1 MTRVAADVR
10 ESERALC
17 QGGEVLPVVLSM
29 LVIMLVCGAVVAY
42 VAFPHRGEEMPI
54 TPWLGEAM
62 DRANGAMPTLDE
74 EDGETGHGL
83 RAALREQE
91 TDARS

>member
-1 MTRVAADVR
+1 MAFIVITMVVIVAVAG
-10 ESERALC
+10 L
-17 QGGEVLPVVLSM
+17 
-29 LVIMLVCGAVVAY
+29 VVAF

-74 EDGETGHGL
+74 EDGDTGHGL
-83 RAALREQE
+83 RGALREQE
-91 TDARS
+91 SDARS